1 MKVVVTGAAGF
12 IGSHLV
18 DRLVADGHR
27 VTGLDDLSGGR
38 LANLADARKTKGLS
52 FHKFDLTERNLEDV
66 LAREHPE
73 VVFHLAALR
82 STDHQREAEVGVLG
96 TANLL
101 HACTRTEVQRVVFT
115 SDATAVY
122 APARRAVSERAG
134 LAPATAFGAAKAAA
148 ETFVESY
155 QRRHG
160 LRGVVLRLGT
170 VYGPRQR
177 RGVVAEMARA
187 MAKGQ
192 PGTVY
197 GDGSVARDLVHV
209 DDVVDALLRCL
220 GGKADGRRLNIGSG
234 VATSMRSLHTMMATI
249 AGVPDAP
256 AYGPSRLG
264 GLPAIALDSASA
276 RRALGWET
284 TTTLAA
290 GLEDLFSPDP

>member
-1 MKVVVTGAAGF
+1 MKVLVTGAAGF

-27 VTGLDDLSGGR
+27 VTGLDDLSAGR
-38 LANLADARKTKGLS
+38 LANLAEARRTKGLS
-52 FHKFDLTERNLEDV
+52 FHKFDVTESNLEDV
-66 LAREHPE
+66 IAREHPE

-101 HACTRTEVQRVVFT
+101 HACARSEVQRVVFT

-122 APARRAVSERAG
+122 APARRAISERAG
-134 LAPATAFGAAKAAA
+134 VTPGTSFGAGKVAA
-148 ETFVESY
+148 ESFVEAY
-155 QRRHG
+155 QRQHG

-170 VYGPRQR
+170 VYGPRQQ
-177 RGVVAEMARA
+177 RGVVAAFARA
-187 MAKGQ
+187 MSKGH
-192 PGTVY
+192 PATVH
-197 GDGSVARDLVHV
+197 GDGSTRRDLVHV
-209 DDVVDALLRCL
+209 DDVVDALLRCV

-234 VATSMRSLHTMMATI
+234 EATSVRDLHRAMAAI

-256 AYGPSRLG
+256 DYAPSRTG
-264 GLPAIALDSASA
+264 ELPSIALDSASA

-284 TTTLAA
+284 TTSLGD
-290 GLEDLFSPDP
+290 GLKDLLGPG